1 MLGRP
6 LRATVR
12 RAAGARV
19 LGLGRHRLGAPA
31 VSAIGTAFGG
41 MVASFA
47 TGAPA
52 GKTSTE
58 KIKSTVSVTEAPGT
72 VPVTVLSGFLGAGK
86 TTLLNH
92 ILSDAGHELRV
103 AVVVNDMAEVNVDA
117 GLVRA
122 EKDARRRRDDD
133 R

>member
-47 TGAPA
+47 TAPPA
-52 GKTSTE
+52 TKTSTE
-58 KIKSTVSVTEAPGT
+58 KIKST